1 MAAVELVGDRVA
13 GNTSILARDDGSF
26 WDFNGSVNYRN
37 VSELLKAFGDLE
49 SGDGK
54 YTPPAGINTNLT
66 HSARDVTTA
75 AQRFRSSI
83 KTASLD
89 EYLPFYSWDRIQS
102 NVGTTYSGDLAV
114 MMWRPTTG
122 GAPRGTQYGLCQ
134 YRGSTKAKWM
144 SIKGSDS
151 KVVESLVQ
159 DRGPVYTTF
168 GMGDFLLLKSTGL
181 NYMCFGGDG
190 ASRNSPYVN
199 YMKAK
204 VGTRD
209 IRLIADNDSSGKS
222 TADYLRSYGF
232 TVKVFNWKKLGELAK
247 PKMDLRDLAWVI
259 KSRDGDFSHIT
270 ELISKKDLYV

>member
-13 GNTSILARDDGSF
+13 GNPSILARDDGSF

-37 VSELLKAFGDLE
+37 ITELLKAFNDLQ

-54 YTPPAGINTNLT
+54 YAPPAGLNANLT

-75 AQRFRSSI
+75 AQGFRSRI

-89 EYLPFYSWDRIQS
+89 AYLPFYNWNRIQS

-114 MMWRPTTG
+114 MMWRPTKG
-122 GAPRGTQYGLCQ
+122 GASRGTQYGLCQ
-134 YRGSTKAKWM
+134 YRGSDKAKWM

-151 KVVESLVQ
+151 KCVESMVM
-159 DRGPVYTTF
+159 DAGPVYTTF
-168 GMGDFLLLKSTGL
+168 GMGDFLTLRSMGL

-190 ASRNSPYVN
+190 ASKNSPYVE

-204 VGTRD
+204 VRTRE
-209 IRLIADNDSSGKS
+209 ILLIADNDTSGNG

-247 PKMDLRDLAWVI
+247 PKMDLRDLGWMF
-259 KSRDGDFSHIT
+259 KSEGGELEDLKKLIT
-270 ELISKKDLYV
+270 QGKMYE